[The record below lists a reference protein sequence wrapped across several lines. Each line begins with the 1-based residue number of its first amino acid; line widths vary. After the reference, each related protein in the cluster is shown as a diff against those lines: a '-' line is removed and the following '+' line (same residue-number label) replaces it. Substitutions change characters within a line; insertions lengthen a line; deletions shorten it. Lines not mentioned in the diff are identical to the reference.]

1 MRLGELSGKEIIN
14 LSKGV
19 KMGILGYCDLLVD
32 ETTGK
37 IEYLLI
43 PGGRGRVFPF
53 GEKSYI
59 RVSWESIK
67 KIGPDAVILNIEDHN
82 LEKGI

>member
-19 KMGILGYCDLLVD
+19 KLGILGYCDLLVD
-32 ETTGK
+32 EATGK

-43 PGGRGRVFPF
+43 PGRRSRFLAF

-67 KIGPDAVILNIEDHN
+67 KIGPDTVILNIEEHN
-82 LEKGI
+82 LERGI